1 VSWLSGYISLSAVYI
16 HERDM
21 RFFYR
26 CHRTYCIMES
36 TVSPAMVTFIG
47 IIFTALMVMGL
58 SRLLD
63 HIWARVLRFSW
74 LYFIVSAPGVVVH
87 ECAHIIGCLVTGAK
101 IKKVVLISK
110 EGGMVSY
117 APPAIPLFGNVIIS
131 TAPLFFLP
139 LVLAALTWFFGTYA
153 GCAFSSAIPALD
165 SFASVYSLVVT
176 IGQTLYQ
183 NLFIAFN
190 GWFLLYL
197 YLVTSLVLSFSP
209 STQDLRNAV
218 VGILILII
226 AGFCLLAAGIP
237 VVTGIFLTVINLFGV
252 GLAIGF
258 AFELVALLVSLPALV
273 LYRNSP

>member
-1 VSWLSGYISLSAVYI
+1 
-16 HERDM
+16 
-21 RFFYR
+21 
-26 CHRTYCIMES
+26 MES
-36 TVSPAMVTFIG
+36 AVSPAMVAFMV
-47 IIFTALMVMGL
+47 IIFTGLVVMGL

-63 HIWARVLRFSW
+63 HIWARVLRFRW
-74 LYFIVSAPGVVVH
+74 PYVLMSASGVVIH

-117 APPAIPLFGNVIIS
+117 APPVIPLIGNVIIS

-139 LVLAALTWFFGTYA
+139 LVLAAVTWFFGTYA
-153 GCAFSSAIPALD
+153 GCTFSSALPALD

-183 NLFIAFN
+183 NIFAAFN

-197 YLVTSLVLSFSP
+197 YLVMSLVLSFSP
-209 STQDLRNAV
+209 STQDLKNAIA
-218 VGILILII
+218 GILILII
-226 AGFCLLAAGIP
+226 AVFCLLATGIP
-237 VVTGIFLTVINLFGV
+237 AVTGIFLTVIDLFGT

-258 AFELVALLVSLPALV
+258 AFELLALLVSLPFLV
-273 LYRNSP
+273 FYRSA